1 VREMGAE
8 NQEESKRQAGNTK
21 EDIMADKHE
30 IERTDLHSYLAGL
43 ARRLRFLG
51 HSVTALAE
59 QDWTAGSEL
68 SEMGGMLALEANRL
82 GRVAEAL
89 ERSTAMR
96 EVVDRHDRGA
106 ARARRVAVAVPSVAP
121 EREETPALGVAAE
134 PSRLLSRLRAAEFL
148 VTVELDPPRGHN
160 IEKLVQ
166 GAKLLAERG
175 VDVVDINDGSLG
187 RVRMASSRS
196 SCVYSGWPATATTT
210 SPGLSP
216 AFSEG
221 DPGPIDVIIGNR

>member
-1 VREMGAE
+1 MREMGAE

-96 EVVDRHDRGA
+96 EVVENFQVLPPGKA
-106 ARARRVAVAVPSVAP
+106 KPSQAK
-121 EREETPALGVAAE
+121 EPAH
-134 PSRLLSRLRAAEFL
+134 P
-148 VTVELDPPRGHN
+148 
-160 IEKLVQ
+160 
-166 GAKLLAERG
+166 LA
-175 VDVVDINDGSLG
+175 
-187 RVRMASSRS
+187 
-196 SCVYSGWPATATTT
+196 
-210 SPGLSP
+210 GL
-216 AFSEG
+216 A
-221 DPGPIDVIIGNR
+221 